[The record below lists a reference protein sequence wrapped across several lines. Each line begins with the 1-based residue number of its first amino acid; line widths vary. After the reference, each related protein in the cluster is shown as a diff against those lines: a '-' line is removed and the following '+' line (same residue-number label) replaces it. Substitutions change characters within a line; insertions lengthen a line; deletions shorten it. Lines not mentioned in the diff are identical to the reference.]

1 MMTIIQLCDWLKKRK
16 LYMSSVLSLELEV
29 LGFFKPI
36 TALYVT
42 MIIETIIHG
51 SFPDDSV

>member
-1 MMTIIQLCDWLKKRK
+1 MTIIQLCDWLKKRK